1 MCQIFFAFHSIVYI
15 YPVYPYIFIYAQNY
29 TDTLTHTQIYI
40 YRQNVRAYCILAMFV
55 FHTSS
60 VNAVSLHFKETQ
72 NSYKDTVY
80 PFKSFYIS
88 ILQQLLQCGLKHV
101 IPADLPHPF
110 ATGH

>member
-1 MCQIFFAFHSIVYI
+1 MHRTTFFTRLWLNVLAAKAARGLGGKGCARYSLHSIVYCI
-15 YPVYPYIFIYAQNY
+15 YTLYIYIYAQNY

-80 PFKSFYIS
+80 PF
-88 ILQQLLQCGLKHV
+88 
-101 IPADLPHPF
+101 
-110 ATGH
+110 

>member
-1 MCQIFFAFHSIVYI
+1 MHRTTFFTRLWLNVLAAKAARGLGGKGCARYSLHSIVYCI
-15 YPVYPYIFIYAQNY
+15 YTLYIYIYAQNY
-29 TDTLTHTQIYI
+29 TDTLTHTHTQIYI

-80 PFKSFYIS
+80 PF
-88 ILQQLLQCGLKHV
+88 
-101 IPADLPHPF
+101 
-110 ATGH
+110 